1 MANHF
6 KISNKTYDRIKG
18 AVLYVLP
25 GLTTLILTLGTIWE
39 IPAATPVAATVGAVT
54 IFLGAAVGVAKSSYE
69 AGQFSGSIP
78 LSRAQ
83 KNTLDAALENG
94 AEDYLRAVADV
105 LGEKF
110 RG

>member
-6 KISNKTYDRIKG
+6 KISNKVYDRIKG

-39 IPAATPVAATVGAVT
+39 IPAATPIAATVGAVT

-69 AGQFSGSIP
+69 SQMESHWDPIT
-78 LSRAQ
+78 RAQ
-83 KNTLDAALENG
+83 KDALDAALENG